1 MQLVEQHIINKGDPR
16 YAAIDRAA
24 FAAKNLYNAANYVVR
39 QTFIFEHRYVG
50 YAEVYHRIKSHEAYS
65 ALPRKVS
72 NDVLRLLDKN
82 WKSFF
87 AAMKAYH
94 EDPSKFVG
102 RPKLPKYK
110 DKVKGRTILIY
121 DIQAV
126 SKTALRKRVIAPSQ
140 LGITVPTKH
149 TSVKQVRIVPKSTH
163 YVVEVVYEHVPEQAC
178 VDASLVAGIDLGLNN
193 LATLVSNKPG
203 FVPRLIN
210 GRPLKSINQGYNK
223 RRAEL
228 QAQMQGKQFSSCQL
242 ERLTD
247 KRNRRITHL
256 LHTASRRIVDLLVR
270 EGIGTLVIGH
280 NPAWKQEVKM
290 GKRNNQQFVQIPH
303 ARFIQML
310 TYKCELVGIQVLIT
324 EESYTSKCSF
334 LDNEPIGKHEQY
346 MGKRVKRGL
355 FRASSGKSLNA
366 DVNGAY
372 NIIRKVLPDA
382 FSEGKG
388 IAGTAVCPCRLA
400 RAV

>member
-1 MQLVEQHIINKGDPR
+1 MQLVEQHVIDQRDAR
-16 YAAIDRAA
+16 YVAIDRVA

-39 QTFIFEHRYVG
+39 QTFIFEHRYLG

-94 EDPSKFVG
+94 EDPSTFIG

-121 DIQAV
+121 DIQAL
-126 SKTALRKRVIAPSQ
+126 SKTALRKGVIAPSQ
-140 LGITVPTKH
+140 LGITVPTKQH
-149 TSVKQVRIVPKSTH
+149 TVKQVRIVPKSTH
-163 YVVEVVYEHVPEQAC
+163 YVVEVVYEHVPEQASG
-178 VDASLVAGIDLGLNN
+178 DASLVAGIDLGLNN

-210 GRPLKSINQGYNK
+210 GRALKSINQWYNK

-228 QAQMQGKQFSSCQL
+228 QAQMQGKQFSSRQL
-242 ERLTD
+242 ERITD

-355 FRASSGKSLNA
+355 FRTSSGKSLNA
-366 DVNGAY
+366 DVNAAY

-382 FSEGKG
+382 FAEGKG

-400 RAV
+400 LAV